1 MLRAVE
7 HPTPQVR
14 PRPSAPQAR
23 SPEFTRFSQA
33 RSAYV
38 DCVWAGDDQRAAVAS
53 DLVDNAIM
61 ALIARPVTTWNDV
74 LDLAE
79 MVVAERWT
87 TDEHGLPDEV
97 FCEGHPLDIERALL
111 RAMLQF
117 GGRFHG

>member
-7 HPTPQVR
+7 TSTPQVR

>member
-7 HPTPQVR
+7 QPTPQLR
-14 PRPSAPQAR
+14 PHLSAPRPQSTELR
-23 SPEFTRFSQA
+23 RFIQA

-38 DCVWAGDDQRAAVAS
+38 DCIWAGDELRAAVAS
-53 DLVDNAIM
+53 DLVDDAIM
-61 ALIARPVTTWNDV
+61 RLLARPVASWSDV

-79 MVVAERWT
+79 VVVAERWT

-111 RAMLQF
+111 RALLQF